1 MVCLIHHVVYSC
13 ISFILISSLPLCN
26 YTIDYLS
33 ILLYMDMWIVSSF
46 WLLRS
51 VLLWTFF
58 YMCFG
63 ENMYIFLLSI
73 YLGGELQGPKLCVCS
88 AFVSSAKKYSLV
100 AIAKDTTS
108 SSVWVSQLLHAL
120 NIWNGLLTITIA
132 MRFLWAR
139 VPPIQF
145 EVVHWAEWRYNLC
158 LPLFVV
164 SVAVY
169 I

>member
-1 MVCLIHHVVYSC
+1 MVCLIYHVVYSC

-63 ENMYIFLLSI
+63 ENMYIFLLCI

-108 SSVWVSQLLHAL
+108 SSVWMSSCFMPSTFGMASWSLLWPWDFCGQGYLLFNLKLFIELSGDIISVSHSLL
-120 NIWNGLLTITIA
+120 
-132 MRFLWAR
+132 
-139 VPPIQF
+139 
-145 EVVHWAEWRYNLC
+145 
-158 LPLFVV
+158 
-164 SVAVY
+164 SV
-169 I
+169 